1 MHLSYLPEN
10 EKDNVCLT
18 ESLSWSLLKKSVS
31 GEKLNEL
38 DSSSM
43 SGISSSESESFETK
57 DKTKMFV
64 DQKCT
69 FCDKHL
75 TTPKN

>member
-1 MHLSYLPEN
+1 MMLF
-10 EKDNVCLT
+10 LT
-18 ESLSWSLLKKSVS
+18 ETLCWSLLKKSVS

-38 DSSSM
+38 DYSSV
-43 SGISSSESESFETK
+43 SGISSSDSETLEIK

-64 DQKCT
+64 DKKYT
-69 FCDKHL
+69 FCDNHL